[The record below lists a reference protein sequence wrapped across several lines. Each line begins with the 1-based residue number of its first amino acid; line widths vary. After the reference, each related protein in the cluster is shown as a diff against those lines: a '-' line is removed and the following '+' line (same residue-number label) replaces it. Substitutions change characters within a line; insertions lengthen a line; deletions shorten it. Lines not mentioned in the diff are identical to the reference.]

1 MARVFGEEEIQAQLG
16 PFDSVTPV
24 GQPSGSGE
32 CWRLQKG
39 ADIEA
44 LKVIVKSPEPERFER
59 EVKALERV
67 TSPLVVDVH
76 SHGDNLVATDG
87 KSYSYLVSEFIDGGD
102 VRSFLDAGSLPDD
115 DQLRA
120 FIRGVASG
128 LEVLHT
134 NQIVHRDIKPD
145 NIVLR
150 GGNWAA
156 PVIID
161 LGLSRLLDVSSMTI
175 YPWAWGTWPYM
186 APEQIRGERA
196 IPQTDLWALG
206 VVAAEL
212 SDGTHPFRRVREQ
225 SPPPD
230 WLQRIEGGAVV
241 PGSRPAGLRDFVDA
255 TVQMAAY
262 RRPSAAEVVQLLDS
276 VWPQP

>member
-1 MARVFGEEEIQAQLG
+1 MARVFGEAEIQAQLG
-16 PFDSVTPV
+16 PFDSVAPI

-32 CWRLQKG
+32 CWRLEKG
-39 ADIEA
+39 ADVEA
-44 LKVIVKSPEPERFER
+44 LKVIVNSPEPDRFER

-76 SHGDNLVATDG
+76 RHGDDLVASDG
-87 KSYSYLVSEFIDGGD
+87 KTYRYLVSEFIDGGD
-102 VRSFLDAGSLPDD
+102 VRSFLNGGSLPDD
-115 DQLRA
+115 DQLRS
-120 FIRGVASG
+120 FIREVANG
-128 LEVLHT
+128 LGVLHVS
-134 NQIVHRDIKPD
+134 QIVHRDIKPD

-150 GGNWAA
+150 GGDWAT

-161 LGLSRLLDVSSMTI
+161 LGLSRLLDMSSMTI

-212 SDGTHPFRRVREQ
+212 GDGAHPFQRVGEH

-230 WLQRIEGGAVV
+230 WLQRIEGGAAVS
-241 PGSRPAGLRDFVDA
+241 GSRPGGLRDFVDA

-262 RRPSAAEVVQLLDS
+262 RRPSAAEAVRLLES
-276 VWPQP
+276 AWPKS

>member
-1 MARVFGEEEIQAQLG
+1 MTRTFEENEISAQLG
-16 PFDSVTPV
+16 PFDAVTPIG
-24 GQPSGSGE
+24 GQSGSGE
-32 CWRLQKG
+32 CWRVERG
-39 ADIEA
+39 AEVEA
-44 LKVIVKSPEPERFER
+44 VKVIVNDPEPDRFER

-76 SHGDNLVATDG
+76 RHGDDLVAKDG
-87 KSYSYLVSEFIDGGD
+87 TTYCYLVSEFIEGGD
-102 VRSFLDAGSLPDD
+102 VRGFLDAGIVPDD

-128 LEVLHT
+128 LEVLHA
-134 NQIVHRDIKPD
+134 NQIVHRDIKPE
-145 NIVLR
+145 NIILR
-150 GGNWAA
+150 GGDWAM

-161 LGLSRLLDVSSMTI
+161 LGLSRLLDLTTMTV

-196 IPQTDLWALG
+196 IPRTDLWSLG
-206 VVAAEL
+206 IVAAEVA
-212 SDGTHPFRRVREQ
+212 SGAHPFRRGERQ
-225 SPPPD
+225 LPAD
-230 WLQRIEGGAVV
+230 WPLRIEGRAAI

-262 RRPSAAEVVQLLDS
+262 RRPTAAEAVQLLDS
-276 VWPQP
+276 VWPVP